1 MIIHQNQS
9 LKPYNSFGIDIKC
22 EYLYHIY
29 STTDIFEFLLLEE
42 KNFIVLGGG
51 SNLLF
56 TKDFDGSV
64 LKNEIKGI
72 EIIDEDEDQ
81 ILVRVGAGENWHQ
94 FVQWCVSHHLWGLEN
109 LSLIPGNVGAAPI
122 QNIGAYG
129 VEQNTCFHSLQA
141 INADQGISEVI
152 YNSDCK
158 FGYRDS
164 IFKSSAKGKY
174 IITHVRYMLSK
185 KPKPN
190 LSYKEVAKYF
200 EDRNMEPSIKNI
212 SNAIIEIR
220 NSKLPDPCVTGNA
233 GSFFKNPVIE
243 VDQFNALI
251 EKHPEVVHYPTDH
264 KIKLAAAWLIDQC
277 GFKGKIKGNTGSY
290 KNQALIIINNGQA
303 TGAEIFNYSKE
314 IQTAVF
320 DKFGIELEAEVN
332 II

>member
-1 MIIHQNQS
+1 MIIHQNRS

-22 EYLYHIY
+22 EYLYNIY

-42 KNFIVLGGG
+42 KNFITLGGG
-51 SNLLF
+51 SNILF
-56 TKDFDGSV
+56 TKDYEGSV

-81 ILVRVGAGENWHQ
+81 LLVRVGAGENWHQ
-94 FVQWCVSHHLWGLEN
+94 FVQWCVSHQLWGLEN

-129 VEQNTCFHSLQA
+129 VEQDTCFHSLQA
-141 INADQGISEVI
+141 IHTEQGISEVI
-152 YNSDCK
+152 YKSDCK

-200 EDRNMEPSIKNI
+200 EDKNLEPSIKNI

-233 GSFFKNPVIE
+233 GSFFKNPIIE
-243 VDQFNALI
+243 VDQFEALI
-251 EKHPEVVHYPTDH
+251 KEHPEVVHYPSDH

-277 GFKGKIKGNTGSY
+277 GFKGKVSGNTGSY

-303 TGAEIFNYSKE
+303 TGTEILDYSKE
-314 IQTAVF
+314 IQKAVF
-320 DKFGIELEAEVN
+320 DTFGIELETEVN

>member
-1 MIIHQNQS
+1 MIIHQNRS

-22 EYLYHIY
+22 DYLYNIY

-42 KNFIVLGGG
+42 KNFITLGGG
-51 SNLLF
+51 SNILF
-56 TKDFDGSV
+56 TKDYEGSV

-81 ILVRVGAGENWHQ
+81 LLVRVGAGENWHQ
-94 FVQWCVSHHLWGLEN
+94 FVQWCVSHQLWGLEN

-141 INADQGISEVI
+141 INTEQGISEVI
-152 YNSDCK
+152 YKSDCK

-200 EDRNMEPSIKNI
+200 EERNLEPSIKNI

-243 VDQFNALI
+243 VDQFETLI
-251 EKHPEVVHYPTDH
+251 EKHPDVVHYPSDH

-277 GFKGKIKGNTGSY
+277 GFKGKVKGNTGSY

-303 TGAEIFNYSKE
+303 TGTEILDYSKE
-314 IQTAVF
+314 IQKAVF
-320 DKFGIELEAEVN
+320 DTFGIELETEVN